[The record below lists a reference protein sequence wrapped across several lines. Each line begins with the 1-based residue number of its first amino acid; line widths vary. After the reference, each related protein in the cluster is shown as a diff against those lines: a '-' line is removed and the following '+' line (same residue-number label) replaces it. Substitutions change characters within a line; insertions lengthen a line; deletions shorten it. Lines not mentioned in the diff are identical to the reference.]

1 MSAEDKEHGGAEKNP
16 GREKVQKEI
25 DVLRRRLD
33 AMPKIMELDKDVE
46 KARESVIKCLR
57 LK

>member
-1 MSAEDKEHGGAEKNP
+1 MKDKEHGGAEKNT

-25 DVLRRRLD
+25 DVLRQRLD
-33 AMPKIMELDKDVE
+33 AMPKVMELDKDVE
-46 KARESVIKCLR
+46 KARGSVVKCLL